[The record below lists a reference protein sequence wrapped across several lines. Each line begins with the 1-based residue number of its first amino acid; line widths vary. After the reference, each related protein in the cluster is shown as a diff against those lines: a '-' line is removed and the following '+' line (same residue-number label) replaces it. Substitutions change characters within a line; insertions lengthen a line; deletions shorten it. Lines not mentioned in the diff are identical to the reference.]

1 MTDNPYRAVAL
12 ITSMLVVFSACDK
25 KIEGETVNGAAEVAS
40 SMETGNPADI
50 AGLLI
55 RQLVAQDG
63 DRQVAVEINTEVL
76 HELMTSS
83 GQDEDLRAFKD
94 PLLAARLFSPHI
106 GLSAQAEFS
115 VLTISGQ
122 PEEASGLFIALVQVS
137 DGDSMTKMRMISEP
151 DAFDRPTIWVLNDY
165 EK

>member
-1 MTDNPYRAVAL
+1 MLV
-12 ITSMLVVFSACDK
+12 ISMLVFFSACDK
-25 KIEGETVNGAAEVAS
+25 KNEGVTVTGAAEVAS

-55 RQLVAQDG
+55 RQLMAQDG
-63 DRQVAVEINTEVL
+63 DGQVAVEIDTRVL
-76 HELMTSS
+76 RELMTNP
-83 GQDEDLRAFKD
+83 GQDEDLRAFKN
-94 PLLAARLFSPHI
+94 PLLAARLFAPHI
-106 GLSAQAEFS
+106 GLSAQSEFS
-115 VLTISGQ
+115 VLKSSQQ

-137 DGDSMTKMRMISEP
+137 DGDSVVKMRMISEP